1 MFFDLRAIDVFKASI
16 LPERWDTIRSVEIH
30 AAVYRKDDITDAV
43 EATSRLQ
50 LEAWP
55 AACTALESMP
65 NLRMLKIF
73 VGNARYLD
81 GGYLAGGRRTD
92 LVEVVL
98 RFLGAIYV
106 GGTTKVNLASKM
118 GTSERPWRS
127 MEISRQHT

>member
-50 LEAWP
+50 
-55 AACTALESMP
+55 LESMP